1 MNVIDK
7 VIKVIQQNS
16 NVWLESPRK
25 DFFGGKSLKAKR
37 FKLSFNP
44 KTDKVIFEFESGT
57 RLGIEMWRIVEA
69 IEFLKNH
76 DVVGIGGRISEE
88 CPVDSLEG
96 HLKEMAKT
104 RYGRKTDT
112 KTAPHIVDLLVMAGI
127 AELDYAKSSSGRK
140 VQGVKLKETSR

>member
-104 RYGRKTDT
+104 RYGEKQIQR
-112 KTAPHIVDLLVMAGI
+112 PLHILWIYSLWRVLLNSI
-127 AELDYAKSSSGRK
+127 TLNHH
-140 VQGVKLKETSR
+140 QGERCKG